1 MIKVKARITLVVSA
15 TKQIGVGEVY
25 NFDDKEAKR
34 LVELGFAEI
43 VTPFNS
49 ETDNT
54 GGKDNPLPETGKNPD
69 KTGTAGTTTPKEKG
83 WTNDTQSIPKSN
95 K

>member
-1 MIKVKARITLVVSA
+1 MVKMKARITLVVSA
-15 TKQIGVGEVY
+15 TKQIGVGEVHD
-25 NFDDKEAKR
+25 FDDKEAKR
-34 LVELGFAEI
+34 LAELGFAEI
-43 VTPFNS
+43 VAPFNS

-54 GGKDNPLPETGKNPD
+54 GGKDNPLPDTSENPN

-83 WTNDTQSIPKSN
+83 QTNDTQPIPKSG